1 MHENKQVNGLKIMT
15 SSLVTKFLE
24 LDDLRGL
31 FALNWKL
38 KFGHLQEIWSYALIF
53 GLRSSWTGGIRL
65 YELSIYNRYLSS
77 FNIFSFIISKNRCD
91 LTTQRTNVC
100 IVIVKSLDYNTTFY
114 SNGSWGQCHK
124 TFLTLMAISQNN
136 KKFLQFLCVF
146 SNEDWRLLQPA
157 ADAFTQRY
165 KISYLRGYKVTLGM
179 FTADCSD
186 YEMTFSGKQF

>member
-1 MHENKQVNGLKIMT
+1 MALGSDLVPIGLPLACFKDTIIT
-15 SSLVTKFLE
+15 AASWVTRLGNFWKSLVTKFLQ

-100 IVIVKSLDYNTTFY
+100 IVIGKSLDYNTTFY

-136 KKFLQFLCVF
+136 KNYF
-146 SNEDWRLLQPA
+146 SRLN
-157 ADAFTQRY
+157 
-165 KISYLRGYKVTLGM
+165 KIQMYL
-179 FTADCSD
+179 
-186 YEMTFSGKQF
+186 